1 MQNVSAMTAVST
13 SGIAGP
19 VVYPYSIAMADHE

>member
-1 MQNVSAMTAVST
+1 MQAVSAMTAVST

-19 VVYPYSIAMADHE
+19 VVYPYSTAMDGHE